1 MQKLFRLVKPYSNKF
16 PFAVGTSNSPY
27 TGKQS
32 EAARNIN
39 LIGSTKPLQ
48 TVVWKLKW
56 QRSAVDCLKIKF
68 WSGNLDNF
76 ILFGTNWTFNSTCQ
90 SNN

>member
-1 MQKLFRLVKPYSNKF
+1 MVISIFMPCSDKF
-16 PFAVGTSNSPY
+16 QVALGTLNSLD
-27 TGKQS
+27 TGERNDAAGNNNQVVPSKQ
-32 EAARNIN
+32 
-39 LIGSTKPLQ
+39 LQ